1 MKPYFSTLLFILF
14 AFGCKRP
21 EVPLAIRND
30 VDSIVYQFVPDKR
43 EAVWDVNFELLKDK
57 KILIKGETSIPEAKN
72 EILEYFAQAGI
83 ESIDSLEVLPDTSDV
98 GKLWGIVTVS
108 VCNIKKEPSH
118 SSEMVTQAIMG
129 TPVKIL
135 KKSDNW
141 LLIQTPDYYIGWAT
155 GSSIKGH
162 DETEM
167 AEWKKSKR
175 LIFTEKSGDILSDS
189 GDQSVVSDIVA
200 GSIVSLVSEQRENYI
215 VRLPDGRQGLLN
227 KKSSVNFCNYC
238 HEIKPE
244 ADKLISF
251 AKSMTGTPYMWGG
264 TSTKL
269 VDCSGFVKTVYFMGG
284 IILSRDAS
292 QQFLHGEEVDIS
304 NSLDVLRPGDLLFF
318 GSINE
323 KGKKRITHTGM
334 YIGNK
339 EFIHSSVSNGMV
351 WNNSLDS
358 TKSNYS
364 SSLIKILMG
373 ARRIIGTEPARGIEH
388 IASHKWYN

>member
-1 MKPYFSTLLFILF
+1 MKYLVSLFLILLIP
-14 AFGCKRP
+14 GCKQSQ
-21 EVPLAIRND
+21 VPVQVQND
-30 VDSIVYQFVPDKR
+30 VDSIIFKYVPDRR
-43 EAVWDVNFELLKDK
+43 EGIYDLHLEILKDHRL
-57 KILIKGETSIPEAKN
+57 LIRGETNIPEVK
-72 EILEYFAQAGI
+72 EEVIKYFADSGF
-83 ESIDSLEVLPDTSDV
+83 EYYDSLKVLPDASEI
-98 GKLWGIVTVS
+98 GKPWGIVTVS

-135 KKSDNW
+135 KKNDNW
-141 LLIQTPDYYIGWAT
+141 LLIQTPDYYIGWAAVS
-155 GSSIKGH
+155 GIKDF
-162 DETEM
+162 DEAEM
-167 AEWKKSKR
+167 AKWKKSKR
-175 LIFTEKSGDILSDS
+175 LIFTEKSGDILSENDNK
-189 GDQSVVSDIVA
+189 SVVSDIVA
-200 GSIVSLVSEQRENYI
+200 GSIVNLVSDQRENYI
-215 VRLPDGRQGLLN
+215 VGLPDGRKGLLN
-227 KKSSVNFCNYC
+227 KKSSVNLCSWC

-244 ADKLISF
+244 ADKLIGF
-251 AKSMTGTPYMWGG
+251 AKSMTGTPYLWGG
-264 TSTKL
+264 TSTKM

-304 NSLDVLRPGDLLFF
+304 TSLDVLKPGDLLFF

-323 KGKKRITHTGM
+323 KGMKRITHTAM

-364 SSLIKILMG
+364 NSLFKMLMG

-388 IASHKWYN
+388 IASHRWYN